1 MKRHYTAT
9 LFLATLAVTFGQVG
23 YLCGKDAEQA
33 KPNTLTTEEVK
44 QGWKLLFDGKTLDG
58 WMSWKTRKPLEDG
71 KWTVKD
77 GTLLQAKKGAA
88 DVYTAEPLENYEFCI
103 EWKTTGNSG
112 LLIRVDPSSKGPIY
126 GVAPEMQIER
136 DKGNKSTS
144 AGGLYALYEIEGEKI
159 IHPDGWNH
167 VRIIMKDGHGTH
179 WFNGKKIYE
188 YQIGSDDWNQRLAK
202 SKFRKHKGFG
212 LTAKGHIG
220 LQSHGA
226 SVAFRNIK
234 IREIK

>member
-1 MKRHYTAT
+1 MRRHYAAT
-9 LFLATLAVTFGQVG
+9 LFLAALAITFGRIG
-23 YLCGKDAEQA
+23 YLSAKDAEAA
-33 KPNTLTTEEVK
+33 KPNTLTAEEVK
-44 QGWKLLFDGKTLDG
+44 QGWKLLFDGKTFDG
-58 WMSWKTRKPLEDG
+58 WMSWRTRKALEEG

-77 GTLLQAKKGAA
+77 GTLLLAEKGAS
-88 DVYTAEPLENYEFCI
+88 DVYTVEPFENYEFSI

-112 LLIRVDPSSKGPIY
+112 LLIRVDPKAKGPIY

-136 DKGNKSTS
+136 SSGNGSTS
-144 AGGLYALYEIEGEKI
+144 AAGLYALYEIEGNKI

-167 VRIIMKDGHGTH
+167 VKIRMVDGHGTH

-188 YQIGSDDWNQRLAK
+188 YQIGSDDWNQRVAK
-202 SKFRKHKGFG
+202 SKFRNNKGFG

-220 LQSHGA
+220 LQSHGH

-234 IREIK
+234 IRTLK